1 VSAFSVHEL
10 RSTEPAGRWVEA
22 YPLGNGFIGAMCHGG
37 IEDDAILLN
46 HATVWSGDGQSPDPH
61 PVDAEHAR
69 GAIVDAERRLAA
81 GDHAAAEAAL
91 RTLQHSYP
99 QSFLP
104 LARLSRRL
112 APSDAEGGGYERIL
126 DLRDAEFR
134 TTLTR
139 GRVEQCVF
147 VSGADD
153 VLVVHV
159 EGAEEAVEFE
169 LTCPLRV
176 ESAHVDADEA
186 TMICRAPDDVL
197 PSWAGGGEPVRYA
210 KTPAG
215 VQAALVVRAPD
226 ATLVADGERI
236 TVRTEPG
243 KAATLVVA
251 IETTFIGSTEAPS
264 RPLDEV
270 VTAARQ
276 RASDAEFRG
285 VEALRVRHRDAHREL
300 YDRVALSLPGG
311 ADGATTGERLAA
323 VQRGESADV
332 TADPALLALLF
343 HLGRYLLISASRP
356 GGVPANL
363 QGIWNAEIQPPWS
376 SDYTLNINLEMNYWL
391 AETTDLPECTEPLQQ
406 YIGALAER
414 GELVARRLYGA
425 SGWVAHQCSDVWAY
439 DDLVG
444 DGTHDVAWAFWPMAG
459 PWLVTHLWERY
470 RFGGSIEGLEQS
482 WPTIRGAAAFL
493 LDWMTDRDEGRLG
506 FALSTSPE
514 NKFVTA
520 KGQSFALAPDATMDL
535 ALAKSLM
542 GVVVETARVLGIDD
556 DVVARAAVARERLPD
571 PTIGADGLVEE
582 WRGIDEME
590 DPHHRHMAH
599 LVFVHPLDGGPD
611 GELADAAR
619 RSLDARGD
627 ESTGWSL
634 AWKTAMRA
642 RLRQPDAIDRL
653 LDLFVRTTD
662 DTRAPDGGGRWRGG
676 LYPNLFSAHPPFQI
690 DGNLGI
696 VAALSECLV
705 QSHRGVI
712 ELLPAVPAAM
722 RNGSVRGLRARGGV
736 SVDLAW
742 RDDSLESA
750 RIRNLGERAAQVRV
764 AYGTGELQM
773 CLDAGEERD
782 VVSDDFG

>member
-1 VSAFSVHEL
+1 VSASSIHEL
-10 RSTEPAGRWVEA
+10 RSTEPAERWVEA

-37 IEDDAILLN
+37 TEDDVILLN
-46 HATVWSGDGQSPDPH
+46 HATVWSGDGRSPDPH
-61 PVDAEHAR
+61 PIDADHAR
-69 GAIVDAERRLAA
+69 RAIAGAEGSIAE
-81 GDHAAAEAAL
+81 GDHATAEAAL

-104 LARLSRRL
+104 LARLTRRL
-112 APSDAEGGGYERIL
+112 DAADAGEGECERIL
-126 DLRDAEFR
+126 DLRDAECR
-134 TTLTR
+134 TILRR
-139 GRVEQCVF
+139 GRVEQSVF

-153 VLVVHV
+153 VLVVHL
-159 EGAEEAVEFE
+159 EGAEHGVEFE
-169 LTCPLRV
+169 LTSSLRV
-176 ESAHVDADEA
+176 ESAHARPGEA

-197 PSWAGGGEPVRYA
+197 PSWADEDEPVRYA
-210 KTPAG
+210 ETPGG
-215 VQAALVVRAPD
+215 VRAALVVRAHG
-226 ATLVADGERI
+226 ATLLADGERI
-236 TVRTEPG
+236 TVRTDPG
-243 KAATLVVA
+243 EAAVLVVA

-264 RPLDEV
+264 RPLSEV
-270 VTAARQ
+270 VATAQR
-276 RASDAEFRG
+276 RASDAETRG
-285 VEALRVRHRDAHREL
+285 VDALRARHRDAHREL

-311 ADGATTGERLAA
+311 TEAETTAERLAA

-363 QGIWNAEIQPPWS
+363 QGIWNAEMQPPWS

-391 AETTDLPECTEPLQQ
+391 AETTDLPECTEPLQR
-406 YIGALAER
+406 YVGALAER
-414 GELVARRLYGA
+414 GEAAARRLYGA

-439 DDLVG
+439 GDLVG

-470 RFGGSIEGLEQS
+470 RFGDSVEDLERS
-482 WPTIRGAAAFL
+482 WPLIRGAAAFV
-493 LDWMTDRDEGRLG
+493 LDWMTEREEGRLG

-514 NKFVTA
+514 NKFVA
-520 KGQSFALAPDATMDL
+520 EDGRSFALAADSTMDL
-535 ALAKSLM
+535 ALAKYLM
-542 GVVVETARVLGIDD
+542 GVVVEAAGVLGIDD
-556 DVVARAAVARERLPD
+556 DVVVRAAAARERLPD

-590 DPHHRHMAH
+590 DPRHRHMAH
-599 LVFVHPLDGGPD
+599 LVFVHPLDGEPC

-634 AWKTAMRA
+634 AWKAAMRA
-642 RLRQPDAIDRL
+642 RLRQPDAVDRL

-705 QSHRGVI
+705 QSHLGVI
-712 ELLPAVPAAM
+712 ELLPVIPAAM
-722 RNGSVRGLRARGGV
+722 RSGSVRGLRARGGV
-736 SVDLAW
+736 AVDLAW
-742 RDDSLESA
+742 RDGRLESA
-750 RIRNLGERAAQVRV
+750 RIRNVRDRAVQVRV
-764 AYGTGELQM
+764 AHDTGELQM
-773 CLDAGEERD
+773 RLGAGEERELAS
-782 VVSDDFG
+782 VDFR